1 MFQIYKD
8 RNEYCR
14 YCGDRAKAYY
24 QNTPVCNYHYKKQ
37 IENESEEKKLKKI
50 WFSNLWDI
58 RETKAGKWALC
69 IDEPVLPATYTED
82 IYFNGELVQTVTGT
96 NLGGLTPT
104 EISNLKDSVIWP
116 TS

>member
-24 QNTPVCNYHYKKQ
+24 QNTPVCHYHYKKQ

-58 RETKAGKWALC
+58 RETIIQEVLIASLKKEKFPKKRLINLAALSRKYSC
-69 IDEPVLPATYTED
+69 KIRS
-82 IYFNGELVQTVTGT
+82 IKGN
-96 NLGGLTPT
+96 
-104 EISNLKDSVIWP
+104 
-116 TS
+116 